1 MKSQTKQTDVKR
13 IRTTTWKDGMKAG
26 ILKDFIGIQRN
37 VGEVEVDHKNGLNS
51 EFSFA
56 SAGVYYD

>member
-1 MKSQTKQTDVKR
+1 MTSQMKQTDVKR
-13 IRTTTWKDGMKAG
+13 ICTTTWKNGMKAD
-26 ILKDFIGIQRN
+26 ILKDFIGIPRN
-37 VGEVEVDHKNGLNS
+37 VGGVNVDHKNGVNS

>member
-1 MKSQTKQTDVKR
+1 MTSQTKQTDVKR
-13 IRTTTWKDGMKAG
+13 IRTTTWKNGMKADN
-26 ILKDFIGIQRN
+26 LKDFIGIQRN
-37 VGEVEVDHKNGLNS
+37 VGGVEVDHKNGVNS

>member
-1 MKSQTKQTDVKR
+1 
-13 IRTTTWKDGMKAG
+13 MKAD
-26 ILKDFIGIQRN
+26 ILRDFIGIQRN
-37 VGEVEVDHKNGLNS
+37 VGVVVDHKNCVNF